1 MAYLRKP
8 MQDEETEG
16 QQTSFMSS
24 QGPGMVGAGSGEG
37 GLGVAGGPLTGRTPF
52 INPEDISRGNVG
64 AGQRLADRLSATFTK
79 PAEAISSTIGG
90 EQRAFE
96 KEAQKQNLGWDLDK
110 GTYSKDFQP
119 LGSQVASTPMG
130 LSADDIG
137 ELKRRLDL
145 QYSGPQQFQAS
156 AEITDPLAKFK
167 ERVGTY
173 AVGDPG
179 TGIEK
184 EGTRQS
190 LIGEVM
196 SPTSTGGKRS
206 LEEYLLTS
214 NPDALQSLVDTIR
227 RTGRAEPLSADA
239 PTTQFGGSQAVA
251 APVARLERAR
261 RELAK
266 LVSDRQKMAKQQM
279 AETRK
284 GIEGGMGQI
293 ESGVSQDISDA
304 IEAANRRKELI
315 SGGYVDPEERGEDFD
330 ILSQLPELFRGE
342 YTDEEKQLAERLGLR
357 TLDEETGEYTDQA
370 AMAQEQLQRLL
381 DPYGEHGFLDPEAYQ
396 GDEVTGVD
404 YRTLDPLASLFR
416 TINPES
422 VYTPEQMIGEAESGR
437 LAELQEL
444 IGPGGTAPITR
455 AEDALGAA
463 GRTIETDDV
472 QSWLDRMAGF
482 QEEKQQ
488 RADEIRQSRVQ
499 EEFDAKV
506 GPPPQNTGN
515 YAVDKENWFQYRQRI
530 HAAAKEAAER
540 GEQIEAY
547 DDYKAAESE
556 ALKNYKN
563 QPDKL
568 EEFYK
573 NNPSP
578 PEPSQ
583 WDRFVAWN
591 DAGYAEEKAE
601 EVERAEAE
609 IEALERIRRQKLYL
623 PKPSKGR
630 PSRTGWSSSNVPSGQ
645 AAPQTQA
652 ETGQY
657 YA

>member
-1 MAYLRKP
+1 
-8 MQDEETEG
+8 
-16 QQTSFMSS
+16 
-24 QGPGMVGAGSGEG
+24 
-37 GLGVAGGPLTGRTPF
+37 VAGGSFSGRTPF

-64 AGQRLADRLSATFTK
+64 AGQRLADTLGKTFTDSAQK
-79 PAEAISSTIGG
+79 ISGTIGG

-110 GTYSKDFQP
+110 GTYSQGFQP

-227 RTGRAEPLSADA
+227 GAGRAEPLSADA

-266 LVSDRQKMAKQQM
+266 LVSDRQKMAQQQM

-284 GIEGGMGQI
+284 GIEGGMGQL
-293 ESGVSQDISDA
+293 ESGVTQDISDA

-357 TLDEETGEYTDQA
+357 TLDEETGDYTDQA
-370 AMAQEQLQRLL
+370 ALAQDQLQRLL
-381 DPYGEHGFLDPEAYQ
+381 DPYGEHGFLDSEAYQ

-404 YRTLDPLASLFR
+404 YRALDPLASLFR

-422 VYTPEQMIGEAESGR
+422 VYTPEQMIGEGESGR

-488 RADEIRQSRVQ
+488 RADEIRKSRIV
-499 EEFDAKV
+499 EEFEA
-506 GPPPQNTGN
+506 GANIGATPPGYTPQEQLTLQEQI
-515 YAVDKENWFQYRQRI
+515 KRLQQS
-530 HAAAKEAAER
+530 AAEYASLNDK
-540 GEQIEAY
+540 II
-547 DDYKAAESE
+547 AEDHY
-556 ALKNYKN
+556 N
-563 QPDKL
+563 
-568 EEFYK
+568 
-573 NNPSP
+573 
-578 PEPSQ
+578 
-583 WDRFVAWN
+583 
-591 DAGYAEEKAE
+591 AEEEKLNEMADSMSKEEYERSKNALDLDRAKLGEETSLLDRLRAKLHNEWSKSKLAE
-601 EVERAEAE
+601 K
-609 IEALERIRRQKLYL
+609 QKQLTEKQTAWGL
-623 PKPSKGR
+623 ANIAPPSTSG
-630 PSRTGWSSSNVPSGQ
+630 PSSGPGGGGWSQQNAPSGP